1 MLLTTQNLKNTG
13 KLKITKTISGAE
25 SSNKVFPVQ
34 RKSETGAAT
43 PIDIVVSIS
52 TANTG
57 GSIILTD
64 LPEGNYIVEELT
76 GWYGSE
82 YEVDNE
88 TQTVA
93 VEGQK
98 TADVS
103 VYEYQTT

>member
-1 MLLTTQNLKNTG
+1 M
-13 KLKITKTISGAE
+13 
-25 SSNKVFPVQ
+25 
-34 RKSETGAAT
+34 
-43 PIDIVVSIS
+43 VSIS

-103 VYEYQTT
+103 FTNTKQPNKWFKNSDSVRNTFNGKQVQ